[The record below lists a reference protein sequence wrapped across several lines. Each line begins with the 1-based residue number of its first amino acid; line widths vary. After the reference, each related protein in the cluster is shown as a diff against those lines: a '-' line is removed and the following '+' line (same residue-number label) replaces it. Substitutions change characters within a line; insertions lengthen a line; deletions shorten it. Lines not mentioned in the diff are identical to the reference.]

1 MKKTSVLITSLCALG
16 AAVAMA
22 APVPSVNIVGYQ
34 TITCETGKW
43 ALVSTAFQSVD
54 GTPLKAA
61 NVISNQL
68 PKGSTVL
75 TYDAFLATYVGDSKS
90 GFSAQGVWGT
100 NITFQG
106 GMGLWIY
113 TGSPT
118 NAGSPAT
125 YSLML
130 GGQVP
135 LESVASNS
143 VYNGFN
149 LLGFPYTASVY
160 FTNTSLFKSSMKGD
174 SLLLWVNNGYAGYSK
189 TGFGTNTPT
198 WPAAVNDIVITPQT
212 GFWYKSVSNLHFNVE
227 TRPYNP

>member
-34 TITCETGKW
+34 TVTCETGKW
-43 ALVSTAFQSVD
+43 ALISTAFQSVD
-54 GTPLKAA
+54 GVPLKAA

-68 PKGSTVL
+68 PKGSRVL
-75 TYDAFLATYVGDSKS
+75 AYDASVPGYVTDSKA
-90 GFSAQGVWGT
+90 GLSALGVWST

-113 TGSPT
+113 TGSP
-118 NAGSPAT
+118 AGGPAT

-135 LESVASNS
+135 LESASTNS

-160 FTNTSLFKSSMKGD
+160 FTNTSLYKNSRKGD
-174 SLLLWVNNGYAGYSK
+174 SITLWVDGAYFTRSKAGLSAS
-189 TGFGTNTPT
+189 GV
-198 WPAAVNDIVITPQT
+198 WPPDVNDIILTPQT

-227 TRPYNP
+227 DRPYNP